1 MLNAT
6 DIMPLPFI
14 PSSDTILEQNE
25 SVKPQV
31 KQLHQVSISKII
43 QSKSNISTIMHS
55 DCTPQAQ
62 RTAYVP
68 PTSHRVK
75 RIRINSINTDQI
87 IPDPPFIPHS
97 DVPTTIRA
105 QIDTGA
111 DLTCTNLI
119 EILHDYSSYNKSFP
133 CRIKLVGAVD
143 SNDGIYP
150 LGEGYIHVPAS
161 TKQEY
166 VRI

>member
-1 MLNAT
+1 
-6 DIMPLPFI
+6 
-14 PSSDTILEQNE
+14 
-25 SVKPQV
+25 
-31 KQLHQVSISKII
+31 
-43 QSKSNISTIMHS
+43 MHS

-62 RTAYVP
+62 RTAYAP

-75 RIRINSINTDQI
+75 RIRVNSINTDQI
-87 IPDPPFIPHS
+87 IPDPPFIPHT

-119 EILHDYSSYNKSFP
+119 EILHDYSSYSKSFP

-161 TKQEY
+161 TKQGRPITAGHGFRNPLRAKSQAFFTRENA
-166 VRI
+166 RKKN